1 MKGSLITLQN
11 MYNQGE
17 RDVKT
22 LTKLTGL
29 HVATI
34 YRNVKKIE
42 HGGSLDQKKGTDPPW
57 KLNSD
62 DRRRLCKLA
71 HNWSTF
77 SARSLQIEMV
87 KKGSHTVTPRTIRNY
102 LNRSGYYSLSPK

>member
-22 LTKLTGL
+22 LAKLTGL

-34 YRNVKKIE
+34 YRNMKKIE
-42 HGGSLDQKKGTDPPW
+42 HGGRLEQKKEAGPPW

-62 DRRRLCKLA
+62 DRRCLRKLA
-71 HNWSTF
+71 HNQSTS
-77 SARSLQIEMV
+77 SARSLRIEMV
-87 KKGSHTVTPRTIRNY
+87 KNGSNSVTPRTIRIY
-102 LNRSGYYSLSPK
+102 LN